1 MAMQGQ
7 IPVEFG
13 TVFPDG
19 AYAAG
24 AIEMVRDFDRSTR
37 GPGGPAGSTRTP
49 GCRCGWSR

>member
-1 MAMQGQ
+1 MAVQGH

-13 TVFPDG
+13 MVFPDG

-24 AIEMVRDFDRSTR
+24 GIEMVRDFDRSTGTGWSSR
-37 GPGGPAGSTRTP
+37 PTRTP